1 MIILNLKVKSGT
13 LLIPNMA
20 NPKPAWMP
28 QCVSHYI
35 PARPQHMLKRPT
47 AAPYEGPTCVRA
59 PPASADCHLRKYRR
73 TVAAV
78 IWSRRDLESA
88 GTRMRGGRVFR

>member
-35 PARPQHMLKRPT
+35 PTRPQHMLKDPLLLPMKDPLVCERPQLVPI
-47 AAPYEGPTCVRA
+47 A
-59 PPASADCHLRKYRR
+59 
-73 TVAAV
+73 
-78 IWSRRDLESA
+78 I
-88 GTRMRGGRVFR
+88 